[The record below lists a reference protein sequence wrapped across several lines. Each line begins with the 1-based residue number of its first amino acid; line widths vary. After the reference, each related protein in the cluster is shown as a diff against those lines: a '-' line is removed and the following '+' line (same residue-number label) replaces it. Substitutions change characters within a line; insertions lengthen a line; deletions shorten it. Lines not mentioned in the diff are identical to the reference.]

1 MSYTDK
7 NGNLRMSEEDMLIPA
22 LRIIQATPNCTMSEI
37 KTQISQ
43 KMKFFPADL
52 EPSPTRPGEC
62 KYHQIIG
69 NLRSHIENNEFGKY
83 VEVKSVVINGRHQ
96 DIFILKK
103 EGKRFLCELDNQEV
117 MEAIDEYAENEY
129 IQNADSYDDNEDL
142 SAQNNRQPELG
153 GGIKNNRYKTNSKL
167 AKTVLKRCGYKCE
180 YGRLIGNNHI
190 TFTAK
195 SNLPYLEAHHL
206 IPMKA
211 QKDFGN
217 TNLDRVENIVGLCP
231 MCHSIVH
238 YGNFAEKEQVLRKIY
253 DERIQLLENCD
264 QTINITFEELI
275 NKYYR

>member
-7 NGNLRMSEEDMLIPA
+7 NGNLRMSEEDMLVPA
-22 LRIIQATPNCTMSEI
+22 LRIIQATPNCTMSDI

-69 NLRSHIENNEFGKY
+69 NLISHIDNNLFGKY
-83 VEVKSVVINGRHQ
+83 VTVVLVPGRNKNQ
-96 DIFILKK
+96 FVLNAEGYKFLNSLDVEEIL
-103 EGKRFLCELDNQEV
+103 D
-117 MEAIDEYAENEY
+117 AIDEYAENEY
-129 IQNADSYDDNEDL
+129 IQNADSYDDTDDL
-142 SAQNNRQPELG
+142 SYQNNRKPELG
-153 GGIKNNRYKTNSKL
+153 GGVKNNRYKTNSKL

-180 YGRLIGNNHI
+180 YGRLIGNEHV

-211 QKDFGN
+211 QKDFGDV
-217 TNLDRVENIVGLCP
+217 NLDRVENIVGLCP

-238 YGNFAEKEQVLRKIY
+238 YGNFAEKEQVLRKIF
-253 DERIQLLENCD
+253 DERIQLLNNCD
-264 QTINITFEELI
+264 QPINITFEELI